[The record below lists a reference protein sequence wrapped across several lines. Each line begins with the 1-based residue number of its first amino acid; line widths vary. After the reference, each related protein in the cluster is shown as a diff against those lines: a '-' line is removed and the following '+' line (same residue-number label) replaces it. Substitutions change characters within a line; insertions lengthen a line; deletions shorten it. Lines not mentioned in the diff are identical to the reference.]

1 MKKIYGY
8 FFLFLLSAAMGCMKS
23 DIAEPIIIPE
33 VEKEFFVEMQERLG
47 PSPRSLQL
55 NLRTIKAQDCLDA
68 GIQYD
73 LSITPALIELDLADI
88 LLPPNCNPGAAPAR
102 QTVLIGLMSIGNQNF
117 DINLRNTVNNKGT
130 LTVTADAY
138 TLNMATEEGLVISN
152 KQLRRIPDF
161 SIWGY
166 ITYNSATGAAIAQ
179 NFYQEL
185 ALLAAPSTFATGH
198 YGHFAVPGGAAQ
210 PIIADSPPA
219 AALRSF
225 VFRFIRNPDDLRN
238 LVQRYRNDYDQLI
251 QIKLLNDTGE
261 SF

>member
-1 MKKIYGY
+1 MKKIYGC
-8 FFLFLLSAAMGCMKS
+8 FFLLLLSAAVGCKKN
-23 DIAEPIIIPE
+23 DIAEPIIISE

-47 PSPRSLQL
+47 PSPRSLQM
-55 NLRTIKAQDCLDA
+55 NLRTIKVQDCLDA

-73 LSITPALIELDLADI
+73 LSITPALIQLDLADI
-88 LLPPNCNPGAAPAR
+88 VLPPNCDPGAAPAR
-102 QTVLIGLMSIGNQNF
+102 ETALIGFVPIGNQNF

-138 TLNMATEEGLVISN
+138 TLRMATEEGLVIPT

-161 SIWGY
+161 TIWGY
-166 ITYNSATGAAIAQ
+166 ITYNSATGVEIAQ

-185 ALLAAPSTFATGH
+185 ALLSAPSTFAIGH
-198 YGHFAVPGGAAQ
+198 YGYFAVPGGAAQ

-238 LVQRYRNDYDQLI
+238 LVQRYRTDYSQHI